1 MGAHCPTA
9 ASFANVIFSDRAPR
23 SRRSIYRN
31 PACSFSCKI
40 QRTCQY
46 LGLMIQSKI
55 GTEPTEATGSLCLPK
70 STTEFCVSWS
80 KPFTGTEPPGKWK
93 AKLIKQQLNTSS
105 FLDLP
110 LQQLYGFR
118 ALPQK
123 AGTWTTKVF
132 TPNLIWLSS
141 PAISSCLC
149 FCGPPALTAAA
160 ARPCC
165 LEKNQTII
173 SGNLFPSKNIHL
185 SLRPST
191 SSPRCTAVEGLSRSQ
206 SSLLS
211 SSIVHHCKS
220 FMSARFPDI
229 SPVCVSSG
237 NPCLESQ
244 IKEHTHIKPPQFI
257 QNSQQKHISCRRK
270 GYLLDSEDSCLS
282 GGFPCNPSST
292 VVSENKQYL
301 GSGG

>member
-1 MGAHCPTA
+1 
-9 ASFANVIFSDRAPR
+9 
-23 SRRSIYRN
+23 
-31 PACSFSCKI
+31 
-40 QRTCQY
+40 
-46 LGLMIQSKI
+46 MIQSKI

-123 AGTWTTKVF
+123 AGTWTTMVF

-165 LEKNQTII
+165 LEKKLDNYLWEFI
-173 SGNLFPSKNIHL
+173 SQQ
-185 SLRPST
+185 
-191 SSPRCTAVEGLSRSQ
+191 EY
-206 SSLLS
+206 SLLT
-211 SSIVHHCKS
+211 
-220 FMSARFPDI
+220 
-229 SPVCVSSG
+229 SP
-237 NPCLESQ
+237 Q
-244 IKEHTHIKPPQFI
+244 YFI
-257 QNSQQKHISCRRK
+257 TKMHSC
-270 GYLLDSEDSCLS
+270 
-282 GGFPCNPSST
+282 
-292 VVSENKQYL
+292 
-301 GSGG
+301 